1 MFTMMVPKASLS
13 ILMMQLGLNNPYIPS
28 DSSQMEG
35 YRLEASFMVFAMVLL
50 SFHFPEGAS
59 AKWRRIPM
67 LQME

>member
-1 MFTMMVPKASLS
+1 M
-13 ILMMQLGLNNPYIPS
+13 
-28 DSSQMEG
+28 D
-35 YRLEASFMVFAMVLL
+35 FAMVLL